1 MTDVASEK
9 GPRQEAGLECGHEG
23 CWSLDRTLRQPGAP
37 TLKSQVEWGDLAKGL
52 RRAQS

>member
-1 MTDVASEK
+1 MTDVASEE

-23 CWSLDRTLRQPGAP
+23 SWNLERTLRQPRAP
-37 TLKSQVEWGDLAKGL
+37 TLKPQVEWGDLAKGL